1 MAVATLVAMAVEWDE
16 TGRVDTGLL
25 GLTTKHLYFAGS
37 KKRFRVRYDRIVTFE
52 PYEDGVG
59 IMREAQTAK
68 PQTFVTGDGW
78 FAFNMATN
86 LARCSITQ
94 SQREDMRCSPILQR

>member
-1 MAVATLVAMAVEWDE
+1 MLLCPRRAGNFRDGLAGRRKRRCASRAIPNTARPAVAVAVATVVEWDE

-25 GLTTKHLYFAGS
+25 GLTTKHIYFAGS

-68 PQTFVTGDGW
+68 P
-78 FAFNMATN
+78 
-86 LARCSITQ
+86 
-94 SQREDMRCSPILQR
+94 

>member
-1 MAVATLVAMAVEWDE
+1 MVAAVVEWDE

-94 SQREDMRCSPILQR
+94 SQQEDMRCSPILQR

>member
-1 MAVATLVAMAVEWDE
+1 MVAAVVEWDE

-78 FAFNMATN
+78 FAFNMAMN
-86 LARCSITQ
+86 LARCGITQ